1 MIQNSPMPYN
11 EEATLKAFADLLKT
25 VHRLRAPGGCPWDR
39 EQTHQSLRPFL
50 LEETHETLEVL
61 DQIQSPADLKAPE
74 LQKAFIE
81 EWGDVLLQILLHAEI
96 ASESA
101 SSISMKSISEALNEK
116 MIRRHPHVFGE
127 ARADSSDQVLK
138 NWEQIKKTEK
148 AAENSPAPG
157 ILASVPKGLP
167 ALPRTMKII
176 QKVTKVG
183 FQWPDLNGPT
193 EKLVEEVNELKEA
206 LNHSGTSA
214 DDALKKIESELGD
227 VLFSVCNIAWFLK
240 LDPEAALRSTLR
252 KFESRFQYVENRVR
266 EIGRNLEQS
275 SLEEMDGFWNEA
287 KKIERA

>member
-266 EIGRNLEQS
+266 ESGRNLEQS